1 MNLDTFANIADIVSI
16 PIGIVGIILVL
27 HQLYLTRVESEK
39 EHLRTKNEM
48 TLNAYSNIRKDLSA
62 VTAKVRKKLGIED
75 MFDHVTEEQIDM
87 IMSDK
92 SLRKDVSEMLNML
105 NKFAVGVKHDIFN
118 IDIINELS
126 GKYFIKT
133 HKQFEPYLRRIR
145 KNSDTLYLEYDNLV
159 EKLKKMRE
167 EEAKRREMG
176 HREFGANKK
185 RLNSTLESISDIFL
199 SNSAKVAETLTIIG
213 IVGMLFAIGLVYFNN
228 IYTLPT
234 FLIKIVIGF
243 FVFIII
249 LILIQLFFALKRYLE
264 LSSK

>member
-1 MNLDTFANIADIVSI
+1 MSLDTFANIADIVSI
-16 PIGIVGIILVL
+16 PIGIIGIILVL

-48 TLNAYSNIRKDLSA
+48 TLNAYSIMRKDLGV
-62 VTAKVRKKLGIED
+62 VTAKVRNKLGIED

-92 SLRKDVSEMLNML
+92 NLRKDVSQMLSML

-133 HKQFEPYLRRIR
+133 HKQFEPYLRRVR

-159 EKLKKMRE
+159 AKLKQMRE
-167 EEAKRREMG
+167 EEIKNRE
-176 HREFGANKK
+176 ANRANRKVETK
-185 RLNSTLESISDIFL
+185 SISEIFL
-199 SNSAKVAETLTIIG
+199 SKSEKMAEILTILGVI
-213 IVGMLFAIGLVYFNN
+213 GMLLSVGIVYFNN

-234 FLIKIVIGF
+234 FLIKAIIGF
-243 FVFIII
+243 FIFIII